1 MLMRSYPVLRK
12 TPLPCP
18 CTTTGNLVNIPRL
31 AFVHAPATNTGKK
44 KKGNDASSSRHD
56 RMLGNATNNDAL

>member
-1 MLMRSYPVLRK
+1 MVMRSYPVLRK
-12 TPLPCP
+12 TALPCP
-18 CTTTGNLVNIPRL
+18 YTTTGNLVNIPRL
-31 AFVHAPATNTGKK
+31 ALVHAPATNTGK